1 MYIPEE
7 IVAAVR
13 ADNIANPRP
22 TEPVIK
28 KIKNSSVS
36 GAPAKGQVTGLPKTD
51 PIPTKTVNET
61 NKRDS
66 RMPNKHQHKKN
77 HFNRPE
83 KKHEN
88 VATEPKRQPAPI
100 KWRTRNIANGTH
112 AGGTLMWAYKRNYK
126 VELIDSAHGVFP
138 YTVMEITDP
147 QKPKPVLKVTTGGF
161 KDIDDAKARCENIIR
176 ILGRGLDLRLTDNEK
191 ANGEYI
197 KENCKFVEYEQAIP
211 VPAKV
216 TEETRISQAEHE
228 RILKEKMANMKF
240 GT

>member
-1 MYIPEE
+1 MYISPA
-7 IVAAVR
+7 IVEAVR
-13 ADNIANPRP
+13 VDNIANPRP

-28 KIKNSSVS
+28 KIKNSSMS
-36 GAPAKGQVTGLPKTD
+36 GANAKGNVTGL
-51 PIPTKTVNET
+51 TKPNPVPVKSVNET

-66 RMPNKHQHKKN
+66 RMPNKHRHKKD
-77 HFNRPE
+77 HFNRPTP
-83 KKHEN
+83 KHEK

-138 YTVMEITDP
+138 YTVTEITDP
-147 QKPKPVLKVTTGGF
+147 QKPKPVLKVVTGNF
-161 KDIDDAKARCENIIR
+161 KDLDEAKDRCENIVR

-191 ANGEYI
+191 QHGEYV
-197 KENCKFVEYEQAIP
+197 KENCKFVEYEQAVP
-211 VPAKV
+211 EPAKV
-216 TEETRISQAEHE
+216 TEEVRCTEAEHE

-240 GT
+240 G